1 MRKFIMSVLVLIAA
15 ASVSSIYTANAQD
28 TKKKHPVVVNLS
40 GDTTRAVIRTDSIR
54 VKSQRLGHRIAEST
68 EVAADSIGA
77 FGERMGEKMQ
87 PVADTIVQR
96 SRRAWR
102 ALTGKDQKPETK
114 KEAKK

>member
-1 MRKFIMSVLVLIAA
+1 MRKFILSGLVMIAA
-15 ASVSSIYTANAQD
+15 ASVSSTYTAHAQD
-28 TKKKHPVVVNLS
+28 NKKKHPVVINLS
-40 GDTTRAVIRTDSIR
+40 GDSTRAVVRTDSIR
-54 VKSQRLGHRIAEST
+54 LKSQRLGHRIAEST

-77 FGERMGEKMQ
+77 FGERVGEKMQ

-102 ALTGKDQKPETK
+102 ALTGKDQKPEVK